1 MATPPPH
8 DTNYP
13 APQGQPGAFPPP
25 QGQPG
30 AFPPPQGQPG
40 AFPPPAAPPRRGRNI
55 GKRIIGVI
63 ITIVVIIGVR
73 FAFSQFDQTDAETS
87 KVGGCLHNKGTDKSP
102 DLVDVDCSS
111 GDAQFKIVKKF
122 GDSTDQKQC
131 ESVAESDVYYTQ
143 SGTDFNNVVLCLQ
156 SITK

>member
-1 MATPPPH
+1 MATPPPQNFNNP
-8 DTNYP
+8 D
-13 APQGQPGAFPPP
+13 PQGQPAAYPPP

-55 GKRIIGVI
+55 GKRVLGVI
-63 ITIVVIIGVR
+63 VTIIVIIGVR
-73 FAFSQFDQTDAETS
+73 FAFSQFDKTDAETS
-87 KVGGCLHNKGTDKSP
+87 KVGGCLHNKGTDTSP
-102 DLVDVDCSS
+102 DLVDVECSS

-122 GDSTDQKQC
+122 DDSSDQKQC
-131 ESVAESDVYYTQ
+131 EAVTESDVYYTQ